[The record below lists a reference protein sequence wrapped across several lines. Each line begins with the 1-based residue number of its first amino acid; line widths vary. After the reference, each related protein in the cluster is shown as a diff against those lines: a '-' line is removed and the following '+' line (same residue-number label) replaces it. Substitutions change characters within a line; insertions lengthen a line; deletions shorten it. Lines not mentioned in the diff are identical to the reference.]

1 MTAPGYTLLRR
12 PGEARREDGCPE
24 SLWLHEAGVGVVVEC
39 RSPQGPGHHGA
50 CWARVG
56 DRFEGYLVEWW
67 PRHERG
73 EVDVPARVPQRP
85 PRGKVRS

>member
-1 MTAPGYTLLRR
+1 MSEPSYTLLRR
-12 PGEARREDGCPE
+12 PDDAGCPE
-24 SLWLHEAGVGVVVEC
+24 TLWLHHGGVDGVVVEC

-56 DRFEGYLVEWW
+56 ERFEGYLVEWW

-73 EVDVPARVPQRP
+73 EVDAPARVPQRP
-85 PRGKVRS
+85 PRGKVGA